1 MLSQSPL
8 TSITSVSHCS
18 PEGNM
23 EDSLTDFREDFL
35 FLFCFPG
42 NLVMLFLD
50 VFSFG
55 FILLKV
61 CSTS

>member
-42 NLVMLFLD
+42 NLV
-50 VFSFG
+50 
-55 FILLKV
+55 I
-61 CSTS
+61 T